1 MRSKVNRTR
10 DQQRVCSHSCVISG
24 CLVVCRH
31 LSQVVLGAA
40 SRKAATAL
48 HTPGLHLSRALE
60 PKPGFTPTPGGVQ
73 MLASVSSG
81 WCRGCGCESASS
93 EARGA
98 WKERGTLQSWAEGP
112 TPSPHVP
119 HQAGKCGTQGPESH
133 IYPHTHENE
142 VTRGYMHMHRDER
155 RDRRMHT
162 DMCTQTHLHT
172 HAKPHIDTHAHTGAH
187 THTHAHTKPHID
199 LCTHKTTHTS
209 VHMHTHKPHI
219 DLHTQTHKTT
229 HRPAHTHSYV
239 MASLATVVG

>member
-172 HAKPHIDTHAHTGAH
+172 HAHKCKTTHRHSCTHRHTY
-187 THTHAHTKPHID
+187 THT
-199 LCTHKTTHTS
+199 CTHKTTYRS
-209 VHMHTHKPHI
+209 MHTQNHTYI
-219 DLHTQTHKTT
+219 CAYAHTQTT
-229 HRPAHTHSYV
+229 HRSAHTDTQNH
-239 MASLATVVG
+239 T

>member
-1 MRSKVNRTR
+1 MPVCPVDGAGAVDVSQHPVRPEEPGRKGGPC
-10 DQQRVCSHSCVISG
+10 RV
-24 CLVVCRH
+24 
-31 LSQVVLGAA
+31 
-40 SRKAATAL
+40 
-48 HTPGLHLSRALE
+48 GLRGPLPA
-60 PKPGFTPTPGGVQ
+60 PTSPTKQ
-73 MLASVSSG
+73 ESV
-81 WCRGCGCESASS
+81 E
-93 EARGA
+93 
-98 WKERGTLQSWAEGP
+98 
-112 TPSPHVP
+112 
-119 HQAGKCGTQGPESH
+119 QGPESH

>member
-1 MRSKVNRTR
+1 MLPPGRQLQPYTHLACISPGPWNPNQVSPLPLGVSRCMPVCPVDGAGAVGVSQHPVRPEEPGRKGGPC
-10 DQQRVCSHSCVISG
+10 RV
-24 CLVVCRH
+24 
-31 LSQVVLGAA
+31 
-40 SRKAATAL
+40 
-48 HTPGLHLSRALE
+48 GLRGPLPA
-60 PKPGFTPTPGGVQ
+60 PTSPTKQ
-73 MLASVSSG
+73 ESV
-81 WCRGCGCESASS
+81 E
-93 EARGA
+93 
-98 WKERGTLQSWAEGP
+98 
-112 TPSPHVP
+112 
-119 HQAGKCGTQGPESH
+119 QGPESH

-142 VTRGYMHMHRDER
+142 VTRGYMHMHGDER

-162 DMCTQTHLHT
+162 DMCTQTHT
-172 HAKPHIDTHAHTGAH
+172 HAKPHIDTHAHTGTH